1 MKTTLIL
8 AIAGC
13 LLLFEMI
20 WVATI
25 TMPFSALAKNFPLDI
40 QEKLRPRIEN
50 LPMSLKRVTGG
61 TVVVLLMLAWGSLFI
76 LGGIDG
82 RNNGFAFSDY
92 LIRFIIIAGVVKAFD
107 IICLDY
113 VLLTKTNF
121 FQHYLPETIG
131 CEGWQQFGYNRKQQ
145 IRQCIFMPICCVI
158 LALIFYYS

>member
-50 LPMSLKRVTGG
+50 LPMIITG
-61 TVVVLLMLAWGSLFI
+61 
-76 LGGIDG
+76 
-82 RNNGFAFSDY
+82 
-92 LIRFIIIAGVVKAFD
+92 
-107 IICLDY
+107 
-113 VLLTKTNF
+113 
-121 FQHYLPETIG
+121 
-131 CEGWQQFGYNRKQQ
+131 RKQAVSWK
-145 IRQCIFMPICCVI
+145 I
-158 LALIFYYS
+158 A